1 MCDWLCVDEQF
12 IGLGSSEAK
21 VTALVDSA
29 FNSRGQAVF
38 PKHIIHRCCFFN
50 CDCVQLLMTTL
61 VYIILICCDYEGVY
75 GQGLV
80 SVCFNTSCV
89 L

>member
-1 MCDWLCVDEQF
+1 MCMCDWLCVDEQF

-38 PKHIIHRCCFFN
+38 PKLIIHRCCLFFLT
-50 CDCVQLLMTTL
+50 V
-61 VYIILICCDYEGVY
+61 I
-75 GQGLV
+75 V
-80 SVCFNTSCV
+80 SSF
-89 L
+89 